1 MRDHEHETKEDGAH
15 AQPPQKLKTGG
26 VHERAHQHAEAHPD
40 LLRDE
45 RLAHPANAEPLA
57 ELLSQL
63 QHSHGN
69 AYVQRVVGEAG
80 EAKTQEPKPAAESR
94 EQSSAQG
101 LDAGTRSLME
111 SAFGESFGDVRVHT
125 GKHAG
130 DAAEELGARAFTRGR
145 DIYFNVG
152 EFDPSTRE
160 GKEVLAH
167 ELAHVAQQRRGGG
180 AGGRGSDGRE
190 AVEREAD
197 EASRLV
203 ASGGA
208 ARVGF
213 VADQTSTYLQSQQQ
227 GGGAHPP
234 TQAAPGPQPQQQQP
248 PAQTPSAHVVATP
261 AMDAAFRQIFY
272 STTFEDIW
280 ASFFVLPDDRCPHN
294 LRMVFAERFPRAM
307 ADLRAQRPANLP
319 EEIFLTRYFEAVWAA
334 VRADF
339 RNRLRQHYRTSPTFR
354 QRVRD
359 LQRPIPPDAM
369 IA

>member
-1 MRDHEHETKEDGAH
+1 MRDHDRETKKDGAH
-15 AQPPQKLKTGG
+15 AQPPQKTKTGG
-26 VHERAHQHAEAHPD
+26 NQEREHTHADAHPD

-80 EAKTQEPKPAAESR
+80 KTKAHEPKPAAESR
-94 EQSSAQG
+94 EQSNAQG

-125 GKHAG
+125 GRHAG

-167 ELAHVAQQRRGGG
+167 ELAHVAQQRRDGG

-227 GGGAHPP
+227 GGGARPP
-234 TQAAPGPQPQQQQP
+234 TQAAPGQQPQQP
-248 PAQTPSAHVVATP
+248 PAQTPSASVVATP

-319 EEIFLTRYFEAVWAA
+319 EETFLTRYFEAVWAA
-334 VRADF
+334 VRANF

-369 IA
+369 LA